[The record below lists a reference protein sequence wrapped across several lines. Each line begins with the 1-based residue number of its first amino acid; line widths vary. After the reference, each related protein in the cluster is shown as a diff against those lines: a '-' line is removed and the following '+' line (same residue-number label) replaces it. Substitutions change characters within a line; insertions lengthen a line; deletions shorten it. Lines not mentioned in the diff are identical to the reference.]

1 MNDKTAS
8 DVLLFTQDMMLAVLE
23 ERWGD
28 LIEMQ
33 SVQDG
38 MLKSLFATDSGF
50 FEQQKEQLFEVQRLN
65 QEIIIEAD
73 KHKADIANTLRKM
86 SQGKAKMDAYQSV

>member
-1 MNDKTAS
+1 MVDKTAS
-8 DVLLFTQDMMLAVLE
+8 EVLLFTQDMMLAVME
-23 ERWGD
+23 ERWDD

-38 MLKSLFATDSGF
+38 MLKDLFAATQEFS
-50 FEQQKEQLFEVQRLN
+50 EQQKEQLFEVQRLN
-65 QEIIIEAD
+65 QEIISEAD

-86 SQGKAKMDAYQSV
+86 SQGKAKINAYQSV

>member
-1 MNDKTAS
+1 MVDKTAS

-23 ERWGD
+23 ERWDD

-33 SVQDG
+33 SVQDR
-38 MLKSLFATDSGF
+38 MLKDLFAATQEFS
-50 FEQQKEQLFEVQRLN
+50 EQQKEQLFEVQRLN
-65 QEIIIEAD
+65 QEIISEAD

-86 SQGKAKMDAYQSV
+86 SQGKAKINAYQSV